1 MREKQIETAWPER
14 IAYAMLLAMVCWLPW
29 PWGSVGELSQG
40 ALLALT
46 GLALLLSLL
55 PAAVPWPR
63 SRAFRTALVGWLA
76 WLAWLALSVVPL
88 PPDLV
93 QALSPASAALHEG
106 MTALAAEPAWTLSA
120 QPEASRRHLLVSAG
134 LFGLYLLAARTVRD
148 DRRRL
153 LLLALLAVS
162 AGVQALYGLGM
173 TLTGAEIGF
182 FAKKTYGIG
191 WATGSFV
198 NRNHFAH
205 LLALGAAVALG
216 LLLSQR
222 SERIAHRG
230 WRGGLLRITAW
241 LMSPAA
247 VWRVLLLV
255 LLVAVVLSQSRMGN
269 LVLTAVLVV
278 SVLLWVLLHDRARLT
293 TALLL
298 LGSFAVAD
306 LWIVERYYGL
316 QKVVSRLE
324 DTELAGE
331 QRTVALRDIA
341 PLVGPYLATGS
352 GGGSFQSLFL
362 GVQSTELRGLYDH
375 AHNEYAEWL
384 IEHGVF
390 GLVWLLAMGL
400 LHALHALRTL
410 RQRRSRGARALALAG
425 FAALLAAALHS
436 AADFVLHIPALR
448 GWLAVL
454 MGALVA
460 TGLPAARSGP
470 APASMRHNAEDA
482 IPSSSFPAGGS

>member
-1 MREKQIETAWPER
+1 MSEKRLEAGLWDR
-14 IAYAMLLAMVCWLPW
+14 LAYALLLAMVCWLPW
-29 PWGSVGELSQG
+29 PWGSVGELSQ
-40 ALLALT
+40 AAVLTLT
-46 GLALLLSLL
+46 GLALLLSLVS
-55 PAAVPWPR
+55 AEVPWPR
-63 SRAFRTALVGWLA
+63 SRAFRTAVIGWLLWLA
-76 WLAWLALSVVPL
+76 WLLLSVLPL
-88 PPDLV
+88 PQALV
-93 QALSPASAALHEG
+93 QMLSPATAALHGG
-106 MTALAAEPAWTLSA
+106 MAALGAEPTWTLSA

-153 LLLALLAVS
+153 LLLAVLGVS

-173 TLTGAEIGF
+173 TLTGSEIGF
-182 FAKKTYGIG
+182 LVRKTYGIG

-205 LLALGAAVALG
+205 LLVLGAAVALG

-222 SERIAHRG
+222 SARVMQGG
-230 WRGGLLRITAW
+230 WRGSLLRITAW

-269 LVLTAVLVV
+269 LVLTVVLVL
-278 SVLLWVLLHDRARLT
+278 SVLLWVLLHDRARLA

-298 LGSFAVAD
+298 LGSFAIAD

-331 QRTVALRDIA
+331 QRTVALRDLA

-400 LHALHALRTL
+400 LHGLHALRTV

-425 FAALLAAALHS
+425 FGALLAAALHS

-460 TGLPAARSGP
+460 TGLPTPRSGRP
-470 APASMRHNAEDA
+470 SAAMRHNADDA
-482 IPSSSFPAGGS
+482 VPSSPSPVDGS

>member
-1 MREKQIETAWPER
+1 MSGDRVEAGHCDR
-14 IAYAMLLAMVCWLPW
+14 IAYALLLALVCWLPW

-40 ALLALT
+40 VVLALT
-46 GLALLLSLL
+46 GLALLLSLVS
-55 PAAVPWPR
+55 AEIDWPR
-63 SRAFRTALVGWLA
+63 SRAFRTALVGWLL
-76 WLAWLALSVVPL
+76 WLVWLLLSVLPL
-88 PPDLV
+88 PPDLL
-93 QALSPASAALHEG
+93 QLLSPSAAALHGG
-106 MTALAAEPAWTLSA
+106 MAEVGARPAWTLSM

-148 DRRRL
+148 DGRRL
-153 LLLALLAVS
+153 LLLAMLGIS

-173 TLTGAEIGF
+173 TLTGTEIGF
-182 FAKKTYGIG
+182 FAKKIYGIG

-222 SERIAHRG
+222 GERVAQGG
-230 WRGGLLRITAW
+230 WRGGLLRVTAW

-255 LLVAVVLSQSRMGN
+255 LLVAAVLSQSRMGN

-278 SVLLWVLLHDRARLT
+278 AVLLWVLLHDRARLA

-298 LGSFAVAD
+298 LGSFAIAD

-316 QKVVSRLE
+316 QRVVGRLE
-324 DTELAGE
+324 TTELSGE
-331 QRTVALRDIA
+331 KRTVALRDLA

-384 IEHGVF
+384 IEHGLF
-390 GLVWLLAMGL
+390 GLAWLLAMGL
-400 LHALHALRTL
+400 LHAVHGLRIL
-410 RQRRSRGARALALAG
+410 RRRRSRGARALALAG
-425 FAALLAAALHS
+425 VAALLAAALHS
-436 AADFVLHIPALR
+436 LADFVLHIPALR

-460 TGLPAARSGP
+460 TGLPIARAGRESP
-470 APASMRHNAEDA
+470 AMRHNADA
-482 IPSSSFPAGGS
+482 VPSSSSPVG

>member
-1 MREKQIETAWPER
+1 MSEKKIEGGWSDR
-14 IAYAMLLAMVCWLPW
+14 IAYALLLAVVCWLPW

-40 ALLALT
+40 LVLALT
-46 GLALLLSLL
+46 GLALLLSLVSSE
-55 PAAVPWPR
+55 VPWPQ
-63 SRAFRTALVGWLA
+63 SRAFRTALIGWSL
-76 WLAWLALSVVPL
+76 WLVWLLLSVLPL
-88 PPDLV
+88 PPGLL
-93 QALSPASAALHEG
+93 QLLSPSVAALHGG
-106 MTALAAEPAWTLSA
+106 MAELGAQPAWTLSA
-120 QPEASRRHLLVSAG
+120 QPEASRGHLLLSAG

-153 LLLALLAVS
+153 LLLTALGVS

-173 TLTGAEIGF
+173 TLTGTEIGF
-182 FAKKTYGIG
+182 LAKKTYGVG

-205 LLALGAAVALG
+205 LLALGAAAALG

-222 SERIAHRG
+222 GERIAHGG
-230 WRGGLLRITAW
+230 WRGGLLRVTAW

-278 SVLLWVLLHDRARLT
+278 AVLLWVLLHDRARLA

-298 LGSFAVAD
+298 LGSFAIAD

-331 QRTVALRDIA
+331 QRTVALRDLA

-400 LHALHALRTL
+400 LHALHALRSL

-425 FAALLAAALHS
+425 FGALLAAALHS

-460 TGLPAARSGP
+460 AGLPTRRSGR
-470 APASMRHNAEDA
+470 APASIRHNADDA
-482 IPSSSFPAGGS
+482 IPT

>member
-1 MREKQIETAWPER
+1 MSEPKIEAGWCDR
-14 IAYAMLLAMVCWLPW
+14 IAYALLLATVCWLPW

-40 ALLALT
+40 AVLAVT
-46 GLALLLSLL
+46 GVALLLSLVSREL
-55 PAAVPWPR
+55 FWPR
-63 SRAFRTALVGWLA
+63 SRAFRTALIGWLLWLA
-76 WLAWLALSVVPL
+76 WLLLSVLPL

-93 QALSPASAALHEG
+93 QALSPATAALHG
-106 MTALAAEPAWTLSA
+106 SMTALGADPAWTLSA
-120 QPEASRRHLLVSAG
+120 QPEASRRHLVTSAG

-153 LLLALLAVS
+153 LLLAVLGVS

-173 TLTGAEIGF
+173 TLTGTEVGF
-182 FAKKTYGIG
+182 FAKKIYGIG
-191 WATGSFV
+191 WATGGFV

-205 LLALGAAVALG
+205 LLVLGAAVALG
-216 LLLSQR
+216 LLLTQR
-222 SERIAHRG
+222 SERVAHDG
-230 WRGGLLRITAW
+230 WRGGVLRITAW

-269 LVLTAVLVV
+269 LVLAVVLIL
-278 SVLLWVLLHDRARLT
+278 SVLLWVLLHDRARLA

-298 LGSFAVAD
+298 LGSFAIAD

-331 QRTVALRDIA
+331 QRSVALRDLA

-410 RQRRSRGARALALAG
+410 RKRRSRGARALALAG

-436 AADFVLHIPALR
+436 VADFVLHIPALR

-460 TGLPAARSGP
+460 AGLPTPRRGRASP
-470 APASMRHNAEDA
+470 AMRHNADDPL
-482 IPSSSFPAGGS
+482 PSSLSPAG